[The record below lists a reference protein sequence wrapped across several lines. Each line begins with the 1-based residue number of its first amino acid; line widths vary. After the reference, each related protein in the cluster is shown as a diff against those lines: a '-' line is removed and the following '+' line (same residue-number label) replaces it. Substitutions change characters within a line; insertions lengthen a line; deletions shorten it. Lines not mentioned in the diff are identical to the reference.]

1 VWEVLGRD
9 LVPSERRQ
17 TRDGEE
23 RKLLIKL
30 RLSDLFMFM
39 PVLPGVEAKAAVG
52 YALGA
57 LELDVGTRGAV
68 ACIGCD

>member
-1 VWEVLGRD
+1 
-9 LVPSERRQ
+9 
-17 TRDGEE
+17 
-23 RKLLIKL
+23 
-30 RLSDLFMFM
+30 MFM

-68 ACIGCD
+68 ACLAV